1 MGLRI
6 NPDTTQNLLATLQ
19 KTTQIQNDILQ
30 RFASGQRVNDLGKDP
45 VAVAQLVL
53 NRGDV
58 KNADQFIRNI
68 SSIRSRLEAADGALN
83 NSIIVMTRAI
93 SLGTQGANGTLSQ
106 ANRDA
111 IAIEIDT
118 LRDQLLALANTSFRG
133 VYLFAGTAVDVQP
146 FVLDGAQPSGIRYDG
161 NINVNDI
168 EITEGQLLQVQ
179 VPGSQ
184 IFADAAADLFGALT
198 DLSVALRT
206 DTNVAAA
213 VDQIGVAFRHL
224 NAERAFYGTTLAS
237 LNNSEAFLDREK
249 IQLRQRENDLVAD
262 DFAASAS
269 EFTSAE
275 TARNAIL
282 AVGSRISQLSLFD
295 FLR

>member
-68 SSIRSRLEAADGALN
+68 SRIRSRLEAADGALN
-83 NSIIVMTRAI
+83 NAIIVMTRAI

-168 EITEGQLLQVQ
+168 EITEGQMLQVQ

-213 VDQIGVAFRHL
+213 VDQIGVAFGHL

>member
-19 KTTQIQNDILQ
+19 KTTQIQNDILE

-53 NRGDV
+53 NRGDF
-58 KNADQFIRNI
+58 KMADQFIRNI
-68 SSIRSRLEAADGALN
+68 SNIRSRLEAADGALN
-83 NSIIVMTRAI
+83 SGIIVMTRAI
-93 SLGTQGANGTLSQ
+93 ALGTQGANGPLSQ

-111 IAIEIDT
+111 IALEIDT

-146 FVLDGAQPSGIRYDG
+146 FVLDGAEPSGVRYDG

-168 EITEGQLLQVQ
+168 EITEGQMLQVQ

-184 IFADAAADLFGALT
+184 IFADPAADLFGALT

-213 VDQIGVAFRHL
+213 ADQIGVAFQHL

-249 IQLRQRENDLVAD
+249 IQLKQRENDLVAD
-262 DFAASAS
+262 DFAASIS
-269 EFTSAE
+269 EFSSVE

-282 AVGSRISQLSLFD
+282 AVGARISQLSLFD

>member
-68 SSIRSRLEAADGALN
+68 SRIRSRLEAADGALN
-83 NSIIVMTRAI
+83 NAIIVMTRAI

-168 EITEGQLLQVQ
+168 EITEGQMLQVQ

-213 VDQIGVAFRHL
+213 VDQIGVAFGHL

-249 IQLRQRENDLVAD
+249 IQFRQRENDLVAD

>member
-30 RFASGQRVNDLGKDP
+30 WFASGQRVNDLGKDP

-68 SSIRSRLEAADGALN
+68 SRIRSRLEAADGALN
-83 NSIIVMTRAI
+83 NAIIVMTRAI

-168 EITEGQLLQVQ
+168 EITEGQMLQVQ

-213 VDQIGVAFRHL
+213 VDQIGVAFGHL

>member
-83 NSIIVMTRAI
+83 NAIIVMTRAI

-161 NINVNDI
+161 NINVNNI
-168 EITEGQLLQVQ
+168 EITDGQMLQVQ

-213 VDQIGVAFRHL
+213 VDQIGVAFGHL